1 MTSLEALRE
10 MTRGVYPTQL
20 ARAGLGPALS
30 SHLTRWGRG
39 TLVVDDS
46 AAGARFAGRVEA
58 AAYFCVAEGV
68 RDFAPPVDI
77 ALRREGGYLVL
88 TMTGHADGRRRH
100 PADAGPG
107 RDPGRVGAPRS
118 VARDTPTTRL
128 TVRVPAEPVAG
139 YPAAVPAA
147 GPVP

>member
-1 MTSLEALRE
+1 

-46 AAGARFAGRVEA
+46 VAEARFAGRVEA
-58 AAYFCVAEGV
+58 AAYFCFAEGI
-68 RDFAPPVDI
+68 RDFAPPVELVLCRD
-77 ALRREGGYLVL
+77 GGDLVL
-88 TMTGHADGRRRH
+88 TMTGRADGDGATQRMRDRVETLGGSVRRS
-100 PADAGPG
+100 AVVSTDDIGTA
-107 RDPGRVGAPRS
+107 
-118 VARDTPTTRL
+118 TRL
-128 TVRVPAEPVAG
+128 TVRIPAEPVAA

-147 GPVP
+147 SRVP